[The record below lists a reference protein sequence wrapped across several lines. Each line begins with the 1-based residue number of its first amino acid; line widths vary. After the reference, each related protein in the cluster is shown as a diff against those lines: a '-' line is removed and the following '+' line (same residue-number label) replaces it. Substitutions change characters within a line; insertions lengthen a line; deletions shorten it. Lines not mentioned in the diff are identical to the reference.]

1 MAQLIQSLKNGV
13 KAVIELKFERLSNFA
28 RKEPTSV
35 AIPFK
40 KGLVDDVDKLIINDG
55 KNKVDSQNLTT
66 AKWSDGTV
74 KWALIKFFAELDG
87 KNDKSYFCE
96 IAPKAKESNSKIKIT
111 EEENGLTVDN
121 GRLLVK
127 LNNKG
132 DIFKLIKRDNDEYSE
147 EDIIGPVLNDS
158 YKAQITEGFKVIE
171 NGEVSAIVQGK
182 GSHFD
187 KNGNPLLDFMINI
200 QFFYELD
207 YFKIDYRIINR
218 EKTESVT
225 INSLELIINKKGDKL
240 ISGISNYKTA
250 FTESDSKIY
259 SEITAES
266 LIYEANEH
274 FPEVFYGTFFGDTTN
289 EKGGV
294 CATIYQA
301 QQNFPKAFEIDKN
314 SLKIQLIPRKSDID
328 IEFFRG
334 MARNQT
340 VFLHFHNA
348 DESKENINLRSLQ
361 LQMPD
366 RAVLSYKVYEEA
378 EVFPNLYLDKNE
390 KIRTVENAMTAKMDK
405 RGKAYGFL
413 HWGDSADMHYTS
425 QGRGNGHLVWTNNEY
440 DFPHMAMLM
449 YARNGQRRYL
459 DYMLTSARHWADV
472 DVCHESDD
480 EIRRGAQIIHSANHV
495 SGKVEISHEWVE
507 GLFDYYHETGDS
519 FAYETAIEI
528 GNNIK
533 RNLKLPKYHHDGE
546 INARETGWALRALVA
561 LFIETNDEAWLEDA
575 DFIVGHFESWEKR
588 YGKWLAPYTDH
599 TIIRVPFMISIAV
612 GSLMRY
618 YNIRENDKI
627 RDMILRAVDDMVE
640 NCILENGLFYY
651 KEIPSLERLGNNTT
665 VLEAL
670 TYAYNFTGDIKYLRA
685 GIETFKNFINDNG
698 GGSYGG
704 GKKQIEDAVI
714 LSGPGTKGIAQS
726 YFPVMSFYTAAVK
739 AGFSAEELLL
749 SL

>member
-1 MAQLIQSLKNGV
+1 MKKL
-13 KAVIELKFERLSNFA
+13 IELYFERLSNFE

-40 KGLVDDVDKLIINDG
+40 KGLVDNVKKLVINDG
-55 KNKVDSQNLTT
+55 QNLVDSQKIAT
-66 AKWSDGTV
+66 AKWSDGSV
-74 KWALIKFFAELDG
+74 KWALVKFFAELDG
-87 KNDKSYFCE
+87 KNDKTYFCE
-96 IAPKAKESNSKIKIT
+96 IGNEIKENKKPIKTT
-111 EEENGLTVDN
+111 EEESCLVIDN

-127 LNNKG
+127 LNNEG
-132 DIFKLIKRDNDEYSE
+132 DIFNYIKREDDEYFQK
-147 EDIIGPVLNDS
+147 DIIGPVLNGV
-158 YKAQITEGFKVIE
+158 YKAKLTEKFKVIE

-182 GSHFD
+182 GSHFAE
-187 KNGNPLLDFMINI
+187 NGNSLLDFMINI
-200 QFFYELD
+200 EFYYGCD
-207 YFKIDYRIINR
+207 YFKLDYRIINR
-218 EKTESVT
+218 EKLESVK
-225 INSLELIINKKGDKL
+225 INSLEFIINKNGNKL
-240 ISGISNYKTA
+240 VSGISNYRTA
-250 FTESDSKIY
+250 FTESDEEIY
-259 SEITAES
+259 SEITADT

-301 QQNFPKAFEIDKN
+301 QQNFPKALEINKN
-314 SLKIQLIPRKSDID
+314 SLKIQLIPKKSDID

-340 VFLHFHNA
+340 IFLHFHSA
-348 DESKENINLRSLQ
+348 EESKEKLNLRSLQ
-361 LQMPD
+361 FQMPD
-366 RAVLSYKVYEEA
+366 RAVLSSKVYEEA
-378 EVFPNLYLDKNE
+378 EVFPKLYLEKNE
-390 KIRTVENAMTAKMDK
+390 KIRKIENAMTMKMDK

-413 HWGDSADMHYTS
+413 HWGDSADMHYTT
-425 QGRGNGHLVWTNNEY
+425 QGRGNGQLVWTNNEY
-440 DFPHMAMLM
+440 DFPHTAMLM

-459 DYMLTSARHWADV
+459 DYMLTAARHWADV
-472 DVCHESDD
+472 DVCHDSDD
-480 EIRRGAQIIHSANHV
+480 EIRQGAQIIHSANHI

-507 GLFDYYHETGDS
+507 GLFDYYHETGDR
-519 FAYETAIEI
+519 FAYDTAIEI
-528 GNNIK
+528 GKNIK

-561 LFIETNDEAWLEDA
+561 LYIETNDEAWLEDA

-618 YNIRENDKI
+618 YSIRENDKI
-627 RDMILRAVDDMVE
+627 RDMILRAVDDMLE
-640 NCILENGLFYY
+640 NCMLENGLFYY

-670 TYAYNFTGDIKYLRA
+670 TYAYEFTGDDKYLRA
-685 GIETFKNFINDNG
+685 GIETFKNYINEG
-698 GGSYGG
+698 ASGSYGG
-704 GKKQIEDAVI
+704 GKKQFGDAVI
-714 LSGPGTKGIAQS
+714 TAGPGTKGIAQS
-726 YFPVMSFYTAAVK
+726 YFPVMSFYTAAVR